1 MNIYII
7 RHGETEYNSK
17 GIVQG
22 KGVDSSLNQKGI
34 DQRDA
39 FFEQYKNTP
48 FDLVITSSL
57 KRTLETAQPFIQ
69 KGIPHE
75 ISSLIDEIS
84 WGIYEGKKASENL
97 RKDYVGLISYWGN
110 GHYDKSI
117 PEGESAADMG
127 KRLSQFVEALS
138 KKKHENILIT
148 THGGSLA
155 FLMAILQEQPLSA
168 MAGYKHSNTG
178 LCRFEYKNN
187 RFELISHDDVSHL
200 KNNKALEV

>member
-7 RHGETEYNSK
+7 RHGETEYNAK

-22 KGVDSSLNQKGI
+22 KGVNSSLNQKGI
-34 DQRDA
+34 DQRNA
-39 FFEQYKNTP
+39 FFEQYKDMP

-57 KRTLETAQPFIQ
+57 KRTLETAAPFIE
-69 KGIPHE
+69 KGVPHE
-75 ISSLIDEIS
+75 ISPLIDEIS

-110 GHYDKSI
+110 GDYEKSI
-117 PEGESAADMG
+117 PEGESASDMG
-127 KRLSQFVEALS
+127 NRLGLFVEELS

-148 THGGSLA
+148 THGGALA
-155 FLMAILQEQPLSA
+155 FLMAILQKEPLSA

-178 LCRFEYKNN
+178 LCRFEYKNHN
-187 RFELISHDDVSHL
+187 FELITHDDVSHL
-200 KNNKALEV
+200 KNIKALEV